1 MLTIMGKAQVTQVFI
16 VVMDLV
22 SFILDLIIILQSGSD
37 YSKLALGLL
46 SFHAVTDFLGIFF
59 NSLVHCLYTHYE
71 QEKEYKL
78 AVLSQ
83 MVSFGICLMCSILT
97 PLCYESYPLPVWLL
111 IRSAHYV
118 LKLVIFEK
126 IKSMFK

>member
-1 MLTIMGKAQVTQVFI
+1 MLTILGKAQVAQAFI

-22 SFILDLIIILQSGSD
+22 SFILDVVIILESGPD

-59 NSLVHCLYTHYE
+59 NSLVHCLYTYYE

-83 MVSFGICLMCSILT
+83 VVSFIICLMCAILT
-97 PLCYESYPLPVWLL
+97 PLCYESYPLPLWLL

-118 LKLVIFEK
+118 IKLAIFEK